1 MKNGGIMVFLNNDA
15 ILSELMDN
23 SNISYVELANKFNVS
38 DTAIRKRVKKLTE
51 EGVIKRYT
59 IEIDPRKLGYE
70 LTAFIGFDVETES
83 FIKITQELENWK
95 QVRSIFHTSLD
106 HDFLMECW
114 FRDNTDMTNFITK
127 LEALKGITKV
137 CPATVIQRI
146 K

>member
-1 MKNGGIMVFLNNDA
+1 MTFLNNDS
-15 ILSELMDN
+15 ILYELLDN
-23 SNISYVELANKFNVS
+23 SNISYVDLANKFKVS
-38 DTAIRKRVKKLTE
+38 DTAIRKRIKKLTE
-51 EGVIKRYT
+51 EGIIKRYT
-59 IEIDPRKLGYE
+59 IEIDPKKLGYE

-83 FIKITQELENWK
+83 FISITQELKNWK

-114 FRDNTDMTNFITK
+114 FKDNNDMTEFITR
-127 LEALKGITKV
+127 LESLKGVTKV